1 MACDRQNKCSPDKY
15 HSGIDVKYFSQHFV
29 LIMNYEMCEY
39 RSSFDRVRRPI
50 LSRQHRTRQASDER
64 SEQGFAASACVVHE
78 LEEAEVNLR
87 IAGAVFMTED
97 GGAARMLAA
106 EKEAFRDLE
115 SQATAS
121 HFAGLRQGRATD
133 AGNSSLYLDVLRDL
147 KRVNT
152 HLVAAAAYPV
162 LEAGC
167 ALLPSR
173 LRQDPDAP

>member
-1 MACDRQNKCSPDKY
+1 
-15 HSGIDVKYFSQHFV
+15 
-29 LIMNYEMCEY
+29 
-39 RSSFDRVRRPI
+39 VRRPI

-87 IAGAVFMTED
+87 TAGAVFMTED